1 MRSSSMGR
9 GVWALAMLALLL
21 ALPATSA
28 QTYQGEWTVDDD
40 RCWRIDVDGV
50 SHSVIPIPGQVLSPI
65 DGANVTVEAVEVSE
79 SNRCGSN
86 ALLISESDTQVMA
99 EPPSPTPA
107 AAKQA
112 TSWSIPLSAG
122 LFVLLAILAV
132 LVTDEGVQYRA
143 LSSVSKRKSRTEEA
157 TFLRGRIVGF
167 LSANQGLHFSA
178 IADAMD
184 MGNHQA
190 AHHLSI
196 LEKDGHLWKRRDG
209 RRLRFYTIEV
219 SQLNKR
225 LPVPLEPPAPDSLP
239 ARLLED
245 IEALEHGVIEG
256 AGQRA
261 IAKRLATSQQL
272 VSHHL
277 RMMEKQGWIIRHGR
291 GRRKVIGLTEHGIEA
306 LSESRTAML
315 TNRPSHNP

>member
-1 MRSSSMGR
+1 
-9 GVWALAMLALLL
+9 MLILL
-21 ALPATSA
+21 ALALFLPSASA

-50 SHSVIPIPGQVLSPI
+50 SHSVTPVPGQILYPVEA
-65 DGANVTVEAVEVSE
+65 ANVTVEAVSIEE

-86 ALLISESDTQVMA
+86 SLLITESHTQTQSVPDEPLPKAA
-99 EPPSPTPA
+99 E
-107 AAKQA
+107 QG
-112 TSWSIPLSAG
+112 TSWSIPLMAG
-122 LFVLLAILAV
+122 LFVVVALLAI

-225 LPVPLEPPAPDSLP
+225 LPVPLEPPVPDSLP

>member
-1 MRSSSMGR
+1 MGR

-28 QTYQGEWTVDDD
+28 QTFEGEWTVDDD

-50 SHSVIPIPGQVLSPI
+50 SHSVTPVPGQILYPVEA
-65 DGANVTVEAVEVSE
+65 ANVTVVAVSIEE

-86 ALLISESDTQVMA
+86 SLLITESHTQTQSVPEEPLPKVA
-99 EPPSPTPA
+99 E
-107 AAKQA
+107 QA
-112 TSWSIPLSAG
+112 TSWSIPLISG
-122 LFVLLAILAV
+122 LFVVVALLAI

-143 LSSVSKRKSRTEEA
+143 LSSVLKRKSRTEEA

-261 IAKRLATSQQL
+261 IAARLETSQQL

>member
-1 MRSSSMGR
+1 MVRAR
-9 GVWALAMLALLL
+9 WMLILL
-21 ALPATSA
+21 ALAFFLPSASA

-50 SHSVIPIPGQVLSPI
+50 SHSVTPVPGQILYPVEA
-65 DGANVTVEAVEVSE
+65 ANVTVEAVSIEE

-86 ALLISESDTQVMA
+86 SLLITESHTQTQSVPGEPLPKAA
-99 EPPSPTPA
+99 E
-107 AAKQA
+107 QA
-112 TSWSIPLSAG
+112 TSWSIPLIAG
-122 LFVLLAILAV
+122 LFVVVALLAI

-225 LPVPLEPPAPDSLP
+225 LPVPLEPPVPDSLP

-261 IAKRLATSQQL
+261 IAKRLETSQQL

-315 TNRPSHNP
+315 TNRPPHNP

>member
-1 MRSSSMGR
+1 
-9 GVWALAMLALLL
+9 MLILL
-21 ALPATSA
+21 ALALFLPSASA

-50 SHSVIPIPGQVLSPI
+50 SHSVTPVPGQILYPVEA
-65 DGANVTVEAVEVSE
+65 ANVTVEAVSIEE

-86 ALLISESDTQVMA
+86 SLLITESHTQTQSVPDEPLPKAA
-99 EPPSPTPA
+99 E
-107 AAKQA
+107 QGI
-112 TSWSIPLSAG
+112 SWSIPLMAG
-122 LFVLLAILAV
+122 LFVVVALLAI